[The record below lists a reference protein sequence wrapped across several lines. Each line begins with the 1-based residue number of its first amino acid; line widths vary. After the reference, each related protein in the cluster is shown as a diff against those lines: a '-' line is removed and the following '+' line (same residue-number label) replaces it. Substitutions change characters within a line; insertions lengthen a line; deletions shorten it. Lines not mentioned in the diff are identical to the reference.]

1 MFFLANDHKNL
12 IHNHHGLLELEKII
26 LGASSKT
33 QLIKFIENFT
43 EEATEINNIQLTKSS
58 RILRFY
64 IMHKWSIDIL
74 HQEQILSLCEE
85 FEHFKN
91 APHILTFDGF
101 EFKLQTYNQTYLDSL
116 IKLYLNKD
124 IYIGIAT
131 NIDMSCYIYSSN
143 APGLEILVDL
153 VRYACVILMR
163 WNDIEDA
170 LNQRS
175 QFHTFTFDNES
186 GVKIIDKSHLLVF
199 SYDYDTTYKIS
210 KTIFLDLIQT
220 YNNHHHSSRDIFC
233 AKTVLIL
240 DDQSAQLDLI
250 D

>member
-1 MFFLANDHKNL
+1 MFFIAHKKQL
-12 IHNHHGLLELEKII
+12 IHNHQGLLEIEKII

-58 RILRFY
+58 GILRFY

-74 HQEQILSLCEE
+74 HQEQILSLCKE

-91 APHILTFDGF
+91 TPYILTFDGF
-101 EFKLQTYNQTYLDSL
+101 EFKLQTYNQTYLDNL

-124 IYIGIAT
+124 IYIGVKT
-131 NIDMSCYIYSSN
+131 DIDRDCYIYSSN
-143 APGLEILVDL
+143 APGLNILMDL
-153 VRYACVILMR
+153 VRFAYVILLR
-163 WNDIEDA
+163 WDDIEDA
-170 LNQRS
+170 LNQKN

-186 GVKIIDKSHLLVF
+186 GVKIIDKNHLLVF
-199 SYDYDTTYKIS
+199 SYDYNTTYKIN
-210 KTIFLDLIQT
+210 KTNFFNLIQA
-220 YNNHHHSSRDIFC
+220 YNNHRHSSGDIFC